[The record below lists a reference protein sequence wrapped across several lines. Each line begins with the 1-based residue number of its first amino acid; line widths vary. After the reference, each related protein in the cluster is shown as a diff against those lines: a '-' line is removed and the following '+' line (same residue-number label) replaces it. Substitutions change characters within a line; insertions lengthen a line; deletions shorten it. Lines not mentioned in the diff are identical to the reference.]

1 MLAQIG
7 TDWLSTIIYFLLFI
21 ILIIFGPRIM
31 TAQTILKLE
40 KEASDLEEMAK
51 KSRGYILSALPKK
64 DNDTKKKV
72 KNFMEFFAVSP
83 VETDPSGI
91 MKKLDQMIKHYDY
104 RFKYFVNQVMPNAP
118 ENKKMNIR
126 DALSGAITTHQI
138 AKIVRHYVELIKKYK
153 MFQMAMVIQMQIP
166 LITRMAKASMHAT
179 KAFVDGLPIGDGIGP
194 LIVASMING
203 KPQVFKEEEFV
214 VAKAKIGGRDVWVS
228 KAMGPGASTGY
239 PGNFLTKFMKKQRID
254 KIITID
260 AGLKLE
266 GEKTG
271 TVAEGVGVAMGGIGV
286 DRYEIEDIAVKRK
299 IPLDAVVIKVS
310 EEGALMPMKKEI
322 FDSIKESTELVK
334 ESLKRA
340 KKNERILIMGV
351 GNTCGVGNDSKTVK
365 EVEKKVKKQ
374 ARMEKAKDE
383 KKKFK
388 I

>member
-1 MLAQIG
+1 
-7 TDWLSTIIYFLLFI
+7 
-21 ILIIFGPRIM
+21 
-31 TAQTILKLE
+31 
-40 KEASDLEEMAK
+40 
-51 KSRGYILSALPKK
+51 
-64 DNDTKKKV
+64 
-72 KNFMEFFAVSP
+72 
-83 VETDPSGI
+83 
-91 MKKLDQMIKHYDY
+91 
-104 RFKYFVNQVMPNAP
+104 
-118 ENKKMNIR
+118 
-126 DALSGAITTHQI
+126 
-138 AKIVRHYVELIKKYK
+138 
-153 MFQMAMVIQMQIP
+153 MAMVIQMQIP

-374 ARMEKAKDE
+374 ARMEKAKTE